1 MRLFT
6 RKQKAIYIFLSL
18 VGLCI
23 VVSSFSLYDIIIG
36 LIIGFAR
43 IAQLVEQDTLN
54 VKVPGSTPG
63 AGTNKKGSA
72 DVAELA
78 DA

>member
-1 MRLFT
+1 MR
-6 RKQKAIYIFLSL
+6 QKL
-18 VGLCI
+18 GK
-23 VVSSFSLYDIIIG
+23 
-36 LIIGFAR
+36 AR

-78 DA
+78 DAQDLGSCGVTRGGSTPSVRIS